1 MHKDDAYFPRC
12 NRDLLVWIY
21 ESAGRR
27 KTGLIREAVEE
38 VGKEKAEKVIDA
50 ITRDLGFA
58 PI

>member
-1 MHKDDAYFPRC
+1 MHKDDAYFPRR

-21 ESAGRR
+21 ESAGRC